1 VDFAI
6 FQRRIHS
13 LLQADGTVPVQDHKG
28 VNREPG
34 AGAGYDHLGSPS
46 VRCPSQLT
54 VRGRILRFDERF
66 RGPEERVE
74 LLAGDEAGERLD
86 TWLAARL
93 DVSRSRAVQL
103 IEEGRV
109 TLNGA
114 VPKKRDRPVPGD
126 RVEVRIPPPAPS
138 HIGGEDIPLTIVYQ
152 DDDLLVIDKPP
163 GLVVHPAPGN
173 PSGTLVNALLHAV
186 GDLSGIGGVLRP
198 GIVHRLDKDTSGL
211 MVVAKNDDAH
221 RTLSAE
227 LKARRIRRA
236 YLVAAWGRL
245 AQDEVL
251 VDAPIGRH
259 STERKR
265 MGVVPDG
272 RPARTRFV
280 RLERWRAAD
289 LLRAELE
296 TGRTHQIRVHLL
308 HLGHPVVGDHTY
320 APERHKG
327 FGGPER
333 GWAAGLARRVPRQ
346 FLHAT
351 ELRFTHPRTGQPMRF
366 DSPLPPDLAAAAEWA
381 RGSAT

>member
-1 VDFAI
+1 MA
-6 FQRRIHS
+6 
-13 LLQADGTVPVQDHKG
+13 A
-28 VNREPG
+28 
-34 AGAGYDHLGSPS
+34 
-46 VRCPSQLT
+46 
-54 VRGRILRFDERF
+54 
-66 RGPEERVE
+66 EERIE

-93 DVSRSRAVQL
+93 DVSRSRATQL

-114 VPKKRDRPVPGD
+114 APKKRDRPAPGD
-126 RVEVRIPPPAPS
+126 RIEVRIPPPAPS
-138 HIGGEDIPLTIVYQ
+138 HLAAEAIPLAIVYQ
-152 DDDLLVIDKPP
+152 DDDLLVIDKSA

-173 PSGTLVNALLHAV
+173 PTGTLVNALLHAV

-211 MVVAKNDDAH
+211 MVVAKHDEAH

-236 YLVAAWGRL
+236 YLTAAWGHL
-245 AQDEVL
+245 PQDTVA

-259 STERKR
+259 ATERKR
-265 MGVVPDG
+265 MAVVPDG
-272 RPARTRFV
+272 RPARTRFI
-280 RLERWRAAD
+280 RLERWRAAE
-289 LLRAELE
+289 LLRAELD

-308 HLGHPVVGDHTY
+308 HLGHPVVGDRTY
-320 APERHKG
+320 AAERHKG

-333 GWAAGLARRVPRQ
+333 GWAAGLAKRVPRQ

-351 ELRFTHPRTGQPMRF
+351 ELRFTHPRTGEAMRF

-381 RGSAT
+381 RASAG

>member
-1 VDFAI
+1 MA
-6 FQRRIHS
+6 
-13 LLQADGTVPVQDHKG
+13 
-28 VNREPG
+28 
-34 AGAGYDHLGSPS
+34 
-46 VRCPSQLT
+46 
-54 VRGRILRFDERF
+54 DERI
-66 RGPEERVE
+66 E
-74 LLAGDEAGERLD
+74 LLAGDEAGDRLD

-93 DVSRSRAVQL
+93 DISRSRAAQL

-126 RVEVRIPPPAPS
+126 RVQVVIPPPEPS
-138 HIGGEDIPLTIVYQ
+138 HLAPEAIPLTIVHQ
-152 DDDLLVIDKPP
+152 DDDLLVIDKPA

-211 MVVAKNDDAH
+211 MVVAKHDEAH

-227 LKARRIRRA
+227 LKARGIKRA
-236 YLVAAWGRL
+236 YLAAAWGHL
-245 AQDEVL
+245 PKDEIG

-259 STERKR
+259 PTERKR
-265 MGVVPDG
+265 MAVVADG
-272 RPARTRFV
+272 RPARTRFFRV
-280 RLERWRAAD
+280 ERWRAAD
-289 LLRAELE
+289 LVRAELE

-308 HLGHPVVGDHTY
+308 HIGHPVVGDRTY
-320 APERHKG
+320 APERHRG

-333 GWAAGLARRVPRQ
+333 AWAAGLARRVPRQ

-351 ELRFTHPRTGQPMRF
+351 ELRFTHPRTGDEMRF

-381 RGSAT
+381 RGRIDI